1 MKTSFDHKTAK
12 KTYTRFVKLKSSFHD
27 SKNKLN
33 AMFSEVENETIC
45 LIENGT
51 VHHYFENEMKQ
62 KETSEEPFSKLLRQ
76 LYVCKSILDYQKK
89 EKNFLTLYDESI
101 SELLKKSKPLTNS
114 FRWFLSS
121 QKAKEETIHSF
132 KELLEAKERPEIKTL
147 FDSYLR
153 LSEIDQT
160 DPKVIENDFLK
171 NKKRYSQILK
181 KAFPEA
187 FSYGEE
193 IPLEK
198 LSEQYYKSIKQKVI
212 GILKGAETVLKKADK
227 NVDELSFAQINE
239 FLEGKTISE
248 LYKIDKNLKL
258 APLSKAGC
266 RYLKDL
272 IALMPR
278 LKKTSYIRGL
288 YKTDIEKIDAA
299 IGAYFQNNAP
309 ECQVEIPSTTPAS
322 VHLEFINAI
331 YKSMNLEN
339 IFLEMDPTINK
350 LRTTAGDINSLVKE
364 IKNGFIWLFY
374 SETEKQDFKK
384 KYDSISY
391 FLDECE
397 QSKVQVW
404 YKRYQQ
410 IKKTNLEESWHDF
423 KKDTLKYTDFIER
436 LYPGF
441 LKIKSEKE
449 TTKTV
454 AKRKQTPKKKTQ
466 TKSVPISVDTASDYY
481 KKLMKMSYQ
490 ELVQFL
496 LKKYGPAKHDYFA
509 NERCISKNSK
519 ISRTNEGLFC
529 HHIDEDKA
537 IMLSTDKYAAQNPFR
552 YQKADRLVY
561 CNLLEHFLLHILITE
576 EPRNKNANE
585 NEAQGIGGAVNF
597 ISKQLNDVYGG
608 YSFTQSWRIKVAD
621 AVRNDYGSYIV
632 MLKRLWEI
640 IKNDPIYSMLIPKE
654 YLAMGFDG
662 TIYPEILKE
671 LN

>member
-12 KTYTRFVKLKSSFHD
+12 KTYTRFVKLKSSFRD
-27 SKNKLN
+27 SKTKLD
-33 AMFSEVENETIC
+33 AMFSKVENEAIC

-62 KETSEEPFSKLLRQ
+62 RETSEEPFSQLLRQ
-76 LYVCKSILDYQKK
+76 LYVCKFILDYQKK
-89 EKNFLTLYDESI
+89 EKNFVTLYDESI
-101 SELLKKSKPLTNS
+101 SELLKKSKPLINS

-121 QKAKEETIHSF
+121 KKAKEEATQSF
-132 KELLEAKERPEIKTL
+132 IELMVAKERPEIKTL

-153 LSEIDQT
+153 FSKIDRT
-160 DPKVIENDFLK
+160 DSKIIENDFLK

-193 IPLEK
+193 VPMKK
-198 LSEQYYKSIKQKVI
+198 LSEQYKSIQQKVI
-212 GILKGAETVLKKADK
+212 GIQKGAEAVLKKADK
-227 NVDELSFAQINE
+227 NVDELSFVQINE

-258 APLSKAGC
+258 APFSKAGC

-288 YKTDIEKIDAA
+288 YKTDIEKIDTA
-299 IGAYFQNNAP
+299 IDTYFQNNAS
-309 ECQVEIPSTTPAS
+309 ECQVEISSTTPARA
-322 VHLEFINAI
+322 HLEFINAI
-331 YKSMNLEN
+331 YKSMSLEN

-350 LRTTAGDINSLVKE
+350 LRTMADDINSLVKE
-364 IKNGFIWLFY
+364 IKNSFIWFFY

-384 KYDSISY
+384 KYDSISS

-397 QSKVQVW
+397 QSKIQVW
-404 YKRYQQ
+404 QKRYQQ
-410 IKKTNLEESWHDF
+410 IKKANLEESWNDF
-423 KKDTLKYTDFIER
+423 KNNTLKYTDFIER

-454 AKRKQTPKKKTQ
+454 TRTKQTPKKKTQ
-466 TKSVPISVDTASDYY
+466 TKIVSISDESASDYY

-496 LKKYGPAKHDYFA
+496 LKKYGPVKYDYFV

-576 EPRNKNANE
+576 EPRAKNANE
-585 NEAQGIGGAVNF
+585 NEVQGIGGAVNF
-597 ISKQLNDVYGG
+597 ISKQLNEVYGD
-608 YSFTQSWRIKVAD
+608 YPFTQSWRIKVAD

-640 IKNDPIYSMLIPKE
+640 IKNDPIYSILIPKE

-662 TIYPEILKE
+662 TIYPNILKE

>member
-12 KTYTRFVKLKSSFHD
+12 KTYARFVKLKSSFRD
-27 SKNKLN
+27 SKTKLD
-33 AMFSEVENETIC
+33 AMFSKVENEAIC
-45 LIENGT
+45 LIENGAI
-51 VHHYFENEMKQ
+51 HHYFENEMKQ
-62 KETSEEPFSKLLRQ
+62 KETSEEPFSPLLRK

-89 EKNFLTLYDESI
+89 EKNFVTLYDESI

-121 QKAKEETIHSF
+121 RKAKEEATQSF
-132 KELLEAKERPEIKTL
+132 KELMVVKESSEIKTL

-153 LSEIDQT
+153 LSEVDQT
-160 DPKVIENDFLK
+160 DPKIIKNDFLK

-193 IPLEK
+193 IPMKK
-198 LSEQYYKSIKQKVI
+198 LSEQYKSIVQKI
-212 GILKGAETVLKKADK
+212 NDIQKGAETVLKKADK

-258 APLSKAGC
+258 TPFSKAGC
-266 RYLKDL
+266 HYLKDL

-288 YKTDIEKIDAA
+288 YKTDIEKIDTA
-299 IGAYFQNNAP
+299 IDTYFQNNSS
-309 ECQVEIPSTTPAS
+309 ECQVEIPPLAPSN

-331 YKSMNLEN
+331 YKSVSLEN

-350 LRTTAGDINSLVKE
+350 LRTTADDINSLVKE
-364 IKNGFIWLFY
+364 IKNSFVWLFY
-374 SETEKQDFKK
+374 SEIEKQDFKK
-384 KYDSISY
+384 KYNSISSS
-391 FLDECE
+391 LDECE
-397 QSKVQVW
+397 RSKIQVW

-410 IKKTNLEESWHDF
+410 IKKTNLEESWGDF

-436 LYPGF
+436 FFPGF

-454 AKRKQTPKKKTQ
+454 TRTKQTPKKKTQ
-466 TKSVPISVDTASDYY
+466 TKSVPVSVDIASDYY

-490 ELVQFL
+490 ELVQLL
-496 LKKYGPAKHDYFA
+496 LKKYGPAKYDYFV

-576 EPRNKNANE
+576 EPRAKNANE
-585 NEAQGIGGAVNF
+585 NEVQGIGGAVNF

-608 YSFTQSWRIKVAD
+608 YPFTQSWRIKAAD
-621 AVRNDYGSYIV
+621 VVRNDYGSYIV

-640 IKNDPIYSMLIPKE
+640 IKNDPAYSVLIPKE

-662 TIYPEILKE
+662 TVYPEILKE
-671 LN
+671 LK

>member
-1 MKTSFDHKTAK
+1 M
-12 KTYTRFVKLKSSFHD
+12 FVSS
-27 SKNKLN
+27 S
-33 AMFSEVENETIC
+33 
-45 LIENGT
+45 LII
-51 VHHYFENEMKQ
+51 
-62 KETSEEPFSKLLRQ
+62 R
-76 LYVCKSILDYQKK
+76 KK
-89 EKNFLTLYDESI
+89 EKNFVTLYDESI
-101 SELLKKSKPLTNS
+101 SELLKRSKPLTNS

-121 QKAKEETIHSF
+121 RKAKEEATQSF
-132 KELLEAKERPEIKTL
+132 KELMVAKERPEIKTL
-147 FDSYLR
+147 FDSCLR
-153 LSEIDQT
+153 FSKIDRT
-160 DPKVIENDFLK
+160 DSKIIENDFLK

-193 IPLEK
+193 APMEK
-198 LSEQYYKSIKQKVI
+198 LSGLYKSVQQKVI
-212 GILKGAETVLKKADK
+212 DIRKGDMAAFKKAEK
-227 NVDELSFAQINE
+227 NVEDLSFAQIKE
-239 FLEGKTISE
+239 LLEGKTISE

-258 APLSKAGC
+258 TPFSKAGC
-266 RYLKDL
+266 HYLKDL

-278 LKKTSYIRGL
+278 LKKTGYIRGV
-288 YKTDIEKIDAA
+288 YKTDIEKIDTA
-299 IGAYFQNNAP
+299 IDTYFQNIAS
-309 ECQVEIPSTTPAS
+309 ECQVEIPLTTPSS
-322 VHLEFINAI
+322 VHLEFINAV
-331 YKSMNLEN
+331 YKSMSLDN
-339 IFLEMDPTINK
+339 ICLEMDPTINK
-350 LRTTAGDINSLVKE
+350 LRTTADDINSLVKE

-374 SETEKQDFKK
+374 SEIEKEDFKK
-384 KYDSISY
+384 KYDSVLS

-397 QSKVQVW
+397 QSKIQVW
-404 YKRYQQ
+404 QKRYQQ
-410 IKKTNLEESWHDF
+410 IKKTNLEESWDDF
-423 KKDTLKYTDFIER
+423 KNNTLKYTDFIER

-441 LKIKSEKE
+441 LKIKSEKG

-454 AKRKQTPKKKTQ
+454 TRAKRAPKKKTQ

-496 LKKYGPAKHDYFA
+496 LKKYGPVKYDYFV

-519 ISRTNEGLFC
+519 ISRTKDGLFC

-576 EPRNKNANE
+576 EPRAKNANE
-585 NEAQGIGGAVNF
+585 NEVQGIGGAVNF
-597 ISKQLNDVYGG
+597 ISKQLNEVYGG
-608 YSFTQSWRIKVAD
+608 YPFTQSWRIKVAD

-632 MLKRLWEI
+632 MLKRLWKI
-640 IKNDPIYSMLIPKE
+640 IKNDPAYSVLIPKE

-671 LN
+671 LK

>member
-27 SKNKLN
+27 SKTKLD
-33 AMFSEVENETIC
+33 AMFSKVKNEAIC
-45 LIENGT
+45 LIENGAI
-51 VHHYFENEMKQ
+51 HHYFENEMKQ
-62 KETSEEPFSKLLRQ
+62 KETSEEPFSPLLRK

-89 EKNFLTLYDESI
+89 EKNFVTLYDESI

-114 FRWFLSS
+114 FRWLLSS
-121 QKAKEETIHSF
+121 RKAKEKAAQSF
-132 KELLEAKERPEIKTL
+132 KELMVVKERPEIKTL

-153 LSEIDQT
+153 FSKIDRT
-160 DPKVIENDFLK
+160 DSKIIENDFLK

-193 IPLEK
+193 VPMKK
-198 LSEQYYKSIKQKVI
+198 LSEQYKSIQQKVI
-212 GILKGAETVLKKADK
+212 GIQKGAETVLKKADK

-258 APLSKAGC
+258 APFSKAGC
-266 RYLKDL
+266 HYLKDL

-278 LKKTSYIRGL
+278 LKKTGYIRGV
-288 YKTDIEKIDAA
+288 YKTDIEKIDTA
-299 IGAYFQNNAP
+299 IDTYFQNNAS
-309 ECQVEIPSTTPAS
+309 ECQVEIPSTAPAS
-322 VHLEFINAI
+322 VRLEFINAI

-350 LRTTAGDINSLVKE
+350 LRTTADDINSLVKE
-364 IKNGFIWLFY
+364 IKNSFIWFFY
-374 SETEKQDFKK
+374 SETEKQDFKQ

-423 KKDTLKYTDFIER
+423 KKDTLKYTDFMER

-466 TKSVPISVDTASDYY
+466 TKIVSFSDESASDYY

-496 LKKYGPAKHDYFA
+496 LKKYGPAKYDYFV
-509 NERCISKNSK
+509 NERCISKNPK
-519 ISRTNEGLFC
+519 ISRTSEGLFC

-537 IMLSTDKYAAQNPFR
+537 IMLSTDKFAAQNPFR

-576 EPRNKNANE
+576 EPRAKNANE

-608 YSFTQSWRIKVAD
+608 YPFTQSWRIKVAD
-621 AVRNDYGSYIV
+621 AIRNDYGSYIV

-640 IKNDPIYSMLIPKE
+640 IKNDPTYSVLIPKE

-662 TIYPEILKE
+662 TIYPNILKE
-671 LN
+671 LD

>member
-1 MKTSFDHKTAK
+1 MKTPFDHKTAK
-12 KTYTRFVKLKSSFHD
+12 ETYTRFVKLKSSFHD
-27 SKNKLN
+27 SKNKLD
-33 AMFSEVENETIC
+33 AMFSKVENEAIC
-45 LIENGT
+45 LIENG
-51 VHHYFENEMKQ
+51 VIHHYFENEMKQ
-62 KETSEEPFSKLLRQ
+62 KETSEEPFSPLLRK

-89 EKNFLTLYDESI
+89 EKNFVTLYDESI

-114 FRWFLSS
+114 FGWFLSS
-121 QKAKEETIHSF
+121 RKAKEEATQSF
-132 KELLEAKERPEIKTL
+132 KGLLEAKERPEIKTL

-153 LSEIDQT
+153 FSKIDRT
-160 DPKVIENDFLK
+160 DPKIIENDFLK

-187 FSYGEE
+187 FSYGEDA
-193 IPLEK
+193 PLK
-198 LSEQYYKSIKQKVI
+198 KFSEQYKSIQQKVI
-212 GILKGAETVLKKADK
+212 GIQKGAEAVLKKADK
-227 NVDELSFAQINE
+227 NVDELSFAQING

-258 APLSKAGC
+258 TPFSKAGC
-266 RYLKDL
+266 YYLKDI

-278 LKKTSYIRGL
+278 LKKTGYIRGV

-299 IGAYFQNNAP
+299 IDTYFQNNAS
-309 ECQVEIPSTTPAS
+309 ECQVEIPSTAPAS

-331 YKSMNLEN
+331 YKSMSLEN

-350 LRTTAGDINSLVKE
+350 LRTMADDINSLVKE
-364 IKNGFIWLFY
+364 IKNSLIWLFY
-374 SETEKQDFKK
+374 SEIEKQDFKK
-384 KYDSISY
+384 KYDSISS

-397 QSKVQVW
+397 QSKIQVW
-404 YKRYQQ
+404 QKRYQQ
-410 IKKTNLEESWHDF
+410 INKTNLEESWGDF
-423 KKDTLKYTDFIER
+423 KNNTLKYTDFIER

-466 TKSVPISVDTASDYY
+466 TKSVTISADTASDYY
-481 KKLMKMSYQ
+481 KTLMKMSYQ

-496 LKKYGPAKHDYFA
+496 LKKYGPAKYDYFV

-519 ISRTNEGLFC
+519 ISRTSEGLFC

-537 IMLSTDKYAAQNPFR
+537 IMLSTDKFAAQNPFR

-585 NEAQGIGGAVNF
+585 NEVQGIGGAVNF

-608 YSFTQSWRIKVAD
+608 YPFTQSWRIKVAN

-640 IKNDPIYSMLIPKE
+640 IKNDPAYSVLIPKE

-662 TIYPEILKE
+662 TIYPKILKE
-671 LN
+671 LK